1 MSEPTLADVQ
11 AMQQG
16 SSLAAELFKERA
28 ELIEEFHAQLA
39 SIDDR
44 IRHALGDMLL
54 STVCR
59 DGSNRA
65 STATKRQ
72 RRNPRARNP
81 HPLPWYIL
89 IVMCEAA
96 GVEVSESTIVEKVLA
111 MGFTSSADDFHN
123 SIYTTLYTLKRSG
136 LVKKSSA
143 NEMAWTLTDEGSKQA
158 KKSVAEKSRECDD
171 HSGTTSN

>member
-28 ELIEEFHAQLA
+28 ELIEEFHALLA

-44 IRHALGDMLL
+44 IRDALGDMLL
-54 STVCR
+54 PTVGGSPVLSGR
-59 DGSNRA
+59 DGSSRA
-65 STATKRQ
+65 STATKPQ

-89 IVMCEAA
+89 IVMWEAA
-96 GVEVSESTIVEKVLA
+96 SVEVSESAIVEKVLA
-111 MGFTSSADDFHN
+111 MGFASSADDFHN
-123 SIYTTLYTLKRSG
+123 SIYTTLYTLHRNG

-143 NEMAWTLTDEGSKQA
+143 NENVWTLTDEGSKQA
-158 KKSVAEKSRECDD
+158 KKNLAEKSRE
-171 HSGTTSN
+171 